1 MVLPAYLGAYAN
13 EIFLVLTF
21 FVGLLLGLAIKKGIV
36 AIVLIIVAFIL
47 ASFIGLPYFP
57 VVDYQSLVNSAYS
70 YSTVVHFTEPV
81 ITFGLVI
88 FAVGV
93 AIGVWKG

>member
-1 MVLPAYLGAYAN
+1 MVLPSYLGPYAD

-21 FVGLLLGLAIKKGIV
+21 AVGLMLGLAIKKGIV
-36 AIVLIIVAFIL
+36 AIVLIIVAYL
-47 ASFIGLPYFP
+47 VASFIGLPYFP
-57 VVDYQSLVNSAYS
+57 VIDYQSLVNSASS
-70 YSTVVHFTEPV
+70 YITLVHFTEPV
-81 ITFGLVI
+81 ITFGFVI

>member
-57 VVDYQSLVNSAYS
+57 VVDYQSLVNSAHS